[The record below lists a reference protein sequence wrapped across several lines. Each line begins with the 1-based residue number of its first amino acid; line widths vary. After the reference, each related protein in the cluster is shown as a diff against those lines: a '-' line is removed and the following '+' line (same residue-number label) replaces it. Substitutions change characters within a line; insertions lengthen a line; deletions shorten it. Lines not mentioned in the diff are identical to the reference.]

1 MTNGRAV
8 ARTKGD
14 RPYILVAL
22 LLSGCYAGSGYHF
35 NRFQTA
41 APLGRGVSMT
51 SLGVALLLS
60 PGPAEERPED
70 IIPEYRRER
79 KLGRWLEQGSIY
91 FAFRQGLT
99 DQVTWGLGLAQ
110 TGLGADIK
118 YAFTGST
125 MTSGAAVDAFFG
137 LGAFYRAGRTHA
149 GLSVIGSG
157 PLNGHPNTT
166 PYGGLRMAWGN
177 FSSEWA
183 EGKKDRWG
191 LEPFG
196 GIAGLY
202 YAAEYGRLW
211 SFPSGQGHHAIG
223 GAGVLFRQ
231 P

>member
-1 MTNGRAV
+1 MKRL
-8 ARTKGD
+8 
-14 RPYILVAL
+14 ILVSL

-41 APLGRGVSMT
+41 APLGPGVSMT

-79 KLGRWLEQGSIY
+79 KLGRFLEQGSIF

-99 DQVTWGLGLAQ
+99 DQASWGLGLAQ
-110 TGLGADIK
+110 TGLGADVK
-118 YAFTGST
+118 YSFAASST
-125 MTSGAAVDAFFG
+125 AAAASATAAVDAFFG

-157 PLNGHPNTT
+157 PLNGNPNLT
-166 PYGGLRMAWGN
+166 PYGGLRMAWGD
-177 FSSEWA
+177 FSSEWG
-183 EGKKDRWG
+183 EGKHDHWG
-191 LEPFG
+191 VEPY
-196 GIAGLY
+196 AGVAGPY

-211 SFPSGQGHHAIG
+211 ALPSGKGHHALG